1 MLLQC
6 ACLHWTKY
14 TYLWSSGSRVAK
26 ARPASVTLW
35 LNKEKDLS
43 EFKVELQTLAM
54 LVRPEPFSSP
64 PWGETPPGA
73 ITSVLAPETMG
84 MAVQRA
90 WGPGAM
96 TCPGATLNL
105 CRVRDAI
112 RAALV
117 GARPKSLS
125 TGRLRI
131 KPSCF

>member
-1 MLLQC
+1 
-6 ACLHWTKY
+6 
-14 TYLWSSGSRVAK
+14 
-26 ARPASVTLW
+26 
-35 LNKEKDLS
+35 
-43 EFKVELQTLAM
+43 
-54 LVRPEPFSSP
+54 
-64 PWGETPPGA
+64 
-73 ITSVLAPETMG
+73 

-125 TGRLRI
+125 TGRLTI
-131 KPSCF
+131 KPSCFCDTYVGQQISAAETVLKKKKKKKDHTKILSFKYSSCIQGLYLWSWWSSVSSWAQVSRVPT